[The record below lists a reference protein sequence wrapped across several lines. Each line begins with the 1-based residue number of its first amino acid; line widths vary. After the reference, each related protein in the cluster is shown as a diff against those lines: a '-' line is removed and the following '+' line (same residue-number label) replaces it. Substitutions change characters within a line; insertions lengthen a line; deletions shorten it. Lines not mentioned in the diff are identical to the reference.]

1 MSTSVAQESASGNVH
16 DLAPEIRG
24 IIPAMVTPFNA
35 DESINTDAL
44 RQLTDYLLAGGVHGL
59 FPTGSQ
65 GEFWALAPGERQR
78 IWDIVVET
86 TAGRVPV
93 YAGTGGVTTREVV
106 ALNRL
111 AEHAGVS
118 VVSVITPF
126 FITPTDAE
134 LYGHYA
140 TIADATSLPVILY
153 SNPGRTGG
161 VNLSVDLVA
170 RLAEHPNIVGIK
182 DSSGDLSQTLAY
194 IEATGDDFA
203 VLLGRDTL
211 IYAGLLHGAKGS
223 ITATANAAPELVVA
237 IYEAFARGDL
247 DGSLAA
253 QKRLAPLRQAF
264 GLGTFPVVVKE
275 ALTLLGIDAGPA
287 RAPVGPMAPAQRQ
300 KLVDILVAIH
310 GAETVLGSPK

>member
-1 MSTSVAQESASGNVH
+1 MEKIDRA
-16 DLAPEIRG
+16 APDRDDVTVIRG
-24 IIPAMVTPFNA
+24 IIPAMVTPFDA
-35 DESINTDAL
+35 DASINAKAL
-44 RQLTDYLLAGGVHGL
+44 RQLTEYLLAGGVHGL

-65 GEFWALAPGERQR
+65 GEFWALSPGERQR

-86 TAGRVPV
+86 TEGRVPV

-111 AEHAGVS
+111 AERVGVS
-118 VVSVITPF
+118 AVSVITPF

-134 LYGHYA
+134 LYRHYA

-153 SNPGRTGG
+153 TNPGRTGG
-161 VNLSVDLVA
+161 VNLAVNLVS
-170 RLAEHPNIVGIK
+170 RLSEHPNIVGIK

-194 IEATGDDFA
+194 IENTGDDFV

-223 ITATANAAPELVVA
+223 ITATANAAPALVVA
-237 IYEAFARGDL
+237 IYDAFLRDDL
-247 DGSLAA
+247 DASLAA

-287 RAPVGPMAPAQRQ
+287 RAPVGPMAPAQRE
-300 KLVDILVAIH
+300 KLIDVLVAIH
-310 GAETVLGSPK
+310 GADKVLGVKD